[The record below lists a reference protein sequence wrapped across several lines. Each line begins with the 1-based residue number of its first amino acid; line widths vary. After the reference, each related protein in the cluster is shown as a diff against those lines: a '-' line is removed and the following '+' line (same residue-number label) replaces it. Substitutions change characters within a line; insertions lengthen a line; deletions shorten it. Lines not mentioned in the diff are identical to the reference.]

1 MVLRLRR
8 SGLRSAPS
16 DQGLYLRFGQRR
28 RHRLVA
34 GEVQATASIE
44 HGTSGGNDRCELEHS
59 YRVANVRVDGF
70 HPSLHEVGMESI
82 YTDVDRKSTRLNS
95 SHQIISYAV
104 FC

>member
-8 SGLRSAPS
+8 SGLRSAAS

-70 HPSLHEVGMESI
+70 HPSLHEVGLMPEPCTSRI
-82 YTDVDRKSTRLNS
+82 ADELGPPL
-95 SHQIISYAV
+95 AMW
-104 FC
+104 F